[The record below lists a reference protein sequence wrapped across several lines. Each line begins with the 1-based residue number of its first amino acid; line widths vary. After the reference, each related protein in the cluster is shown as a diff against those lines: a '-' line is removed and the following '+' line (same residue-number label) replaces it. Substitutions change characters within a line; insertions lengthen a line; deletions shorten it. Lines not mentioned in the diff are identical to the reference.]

1 MKCVKSSLQSTSGCV
16 PDMHEMKTI
25 GIFSHQAVTLST
37 ATAVLVE
44 TFLFIVGLPVKV
56 RPLSGYWT

>member
-1 MKCVKSSLQSTSGCV
+1 MT
-16 PDMHEMKTI
+16 TI

-44 TFLFIVGLPVKV
+44 TFPFMEGLPVKV
-56 RPLSGYWT
+56 RPLSGHWTQGVIDS